1 LVISIRSRSTG
12 LCKKTHTIRPPQKT
26 FLIFSGSVT
35 HDNSTISKSQNFQN
49 KNLPVFTLSA
59 LSSPQKDSSFLN
71 MMSPSS
77 LSLLFLLYNAH
88 YLKSLT
94 RLSIVSIVKRG
105 GNCHNPILG
114 YSPKINSLFFKIKIK

>member
-1 LVISIRSRSTG
+1 M
-12 LCKKTHTIRPPQKT
+12 TIRPLQ
-26 FLIFSGSVT
+26 ISEFS
-35 HDNSTISKSQNFQN
+35 KK

-59 LSSPQKDSSFLN
+59 LFSPQKNSSFLN

-77 LSLLFLLYNAH
+77 LILLFFLYNAY

-105 GNCHNPILG
+105 ATIITHFWVIPQKSNF
-114 YSPKINSLFFKIKIK
+114 FFKIKIK